1 MSLNHHWG
9 IIMLESK
16 LFLKEADDEGSEDS
30 LVWVGSFNGT
40 TIEIYE
46 RADTGA
52 EEIYAGVDDGVTLE
66 KAAAD
71 LAAFLD
77 SAQPEDYQAHV
88 SEDDPSIMLITIGGK
103 PYSAFAIE
111 GEGEDRVVVGDL
123 QIDDDEMDYLQV
135 NGVLPDPKFGDMDL
149 GDVDGDDD
157 FWDGE

>member
-1 MSLNHHWG
+1 
-9 IIMLESK
+9 MLESK
-16 LFLKEADDEGSEDS
+16 LFLKEADDVEGEDS
-30 LVWVGSFNGT
+30 LVWVGEFNGT

-46 RADTGA
+46 RSDTGA
-52 EEIYAGVDDGVTLE
+52 EEIYAGVGDDGSLE

-77 SAQPEDYQAHV
+77 SAQPEDYQAQV
-88 SEDDPSIMLITIGGK
+88 STEDPNIMLITIGGH

-135 NGVLPDPKFGDMDL
+135 NGVLPDPKFGDEDLDL
-149 GDVDGDDD
+149 GDTAGDED

>member
-16 LFLKEADDEGSEDS
+16 LFIKEADEGEEDS

-46 RADTGA
+46 RSDTGA
-52 EEIYAGVDDGVTLE
+52 EEIYAGAEEGKTLE
-66 KAAAD
+66 QAAAD

-77 SAQPEDYQAHV
+77 SAQPEDYAAHV
-88 SEDDPSIMLITIGGK
+88 STEDPSIMLITIGNQ
-103 PYSAFAIE
+103 PYSAFSIE

-149 GDVDGDDD
+149 GDIDAEED

>member
-1 MSLNHHWG
+1 
-9 IIMLESK
+9 MLESK
-16 LFLKEADDEGSEDS
+16 LFLTEADEGDGDG
-30 LVWVGSFNGT
+30 LVWVGEFNGT

-46 RADTGA
+46 RSDTGA
-52 EEIYAGVDDGVTLE
+52 EEIYAGVGDDGSLE
-66 KAAAD
+66 KSAAD

-77 SAQPEDYQAHV
+77 SAQPEDYKAQV
-88 SEDDPSIMLITIGGK
+88 SPEDPSIMLITIGGQ

-149 GDVDGDDD
+149 GDIDGEED
-157 FWDGE
+157 FWDGQ